1 VGSADRDFV
10 EATAAENA
18 RLREIAGR
26 VKAAADE
33 AVVARDVDEL
43 IAALAE
49 TVDLLDQVVEDLVGS
64 RAEGAAVYANDPE
77 FRRLVDEFSGPD

>member
-1 VGSADRDFV
+1 MSTDDRDFV
-10 EATAAENA
+10 EATASENA
-18 RLREIAGR
+18 NLLGIARR

-33 AVVARDVDEL
+33 AIAARDVDEL

-49 TVDLLDQVVEDLVGS
+49 TIELLDHVVEELVGS

-77 FRRLVDEFSGPD
+77 VRRVVDELSHPD